1 MSCNCGCH
9 DDTPHK
15 APATGWKRFVPMIV
29 AAAVAAVVVAALIA
43 GAVLK
48 KDDAGRK
55 HAVPS
60 SAQAA
65 SGTQPGR

>member
-9 DDTPHK
+9 DDKP
-15 APATGWKRFVPMIV
+15 PATGWKRFVPLIV
-29 AAAVAAVVVAALIA
+29 AAAVVGVLIA

-48 KDDAGRK
+48 KDDAGKK
-55 HAVPS
+55 HAAPS
-60 SAQAA
+60 SAQSA